1 VTAAKV
7 IAMSLAYRIM
17 YGLGLTPWERTEPP
31 GPLADLVQGPDALTP
46 GAMLDVGC
54 GTGHYAI
61 YCARHGWNVTGV
73 DVVPRAL
80 RDARRNASRADAQVR
95 FLQADISRASGD
107 DVGDGYSLLTDI
119 GCLHGLSPARLASAV
134 ATITGAASTGAT
146 MLMFAVAPGLRAPL
160 PRGID
165 PAEIPVLFRDWK
177 LLSSRPASDVAL
189 QGAMR
194 QASPFWYQLERL

>member
-1 VTAAKV
+1 
-7 IAMSLAYRIM
+7 MSLAYRIM
-17 YGLGLTPWERTEPP
+17 YRLGLTPWERTEPP
-31 GPLADLVQGPDALTP
+31 ERLAALVEGPDALTP

-61 YCARHGWNVTGV
+61 YCALHGWSVTGI

-80 RDARRNASRADAQVR
+80 RDARYHAGRAGAQVR
-95 FLQADISRASGD
+95 FLQADISRASGI
-107 DVGDGYSLLTDI
+107 DVGTGYSLLTDI
-119 GCLHGLSPARLASAV
+119 GCLHGLSPGKLANAV

-165 PAEIPVLFRDWK
+165 PAEIPVVFREWK
-177 LLSSRPASDVAL
+177 LVSSRPATDVAL
-189 QGAMR
+189 QGPMR
-194 QASPFWYQLERL
+194 RATPFWHQLERL